1 MCGIATVYHSDSAAL
16 SSVDNLVTVLES
28 SLKRIRHRGPDST
41 GIYVSPDARVG
52 LGHVRLSIID
62 PEGGQQPLSDEDNS
76 IHCVVTGEIYDH
88 ERIRSELE
96 AKGSRF
102 KTKSDS
108 ELVVQLYKH
117 EGFNL
122 LSSLRG
128 EFAFVLFDSKRKLL
142 FAARDRFGIKPL
154 YYTLSEGRLL
164 IASEMKAFMPLGWKA
179 GWDVHSIIHNADFCD
194 DRTVF
199 TGVRKVLMP
208 GSFLLF
214 RPDGYIKTQSY
225 WDPTYADTN
234 APNTATLEEMI
245 TAVRER
251 LFDAVRLRLRSDVPL
266 GLYLS
271 GGIDS
276 AAIAGI
282 ATALLREKDPNAKLA
297 TFTLAFR
304 GAGLHDEGP
313 IAGRTAA
320 FIGADAHMVELTEE
334 DLVNAFEATIWHAEQ
349 PSFSLHGPG
358 RYLLS
363 KFVREKGYKVVLSG
377 EGADE
382 FFAGYSWFPVDYLR
396 QPDPAGLA
404 LGLDLPTDA
413 EREAILNH
421 IQLAAVPL
429 LLMSANSYTDAG
441 LGRRMLGG
449 ISTHRAYAA
458 AGVAGAEFYN
468 RDVLAVTGD
477 PDATL
482 IMAEGID
489 ARVRANAVSGKWHPL
504 SIASYLSAKTFLQ
517 GFVLN
522 TLGERTEMSHSIEG
536 RPPFLDHHVVEYV
549 NTLPPSV
556 KVRPIE
562 VDGRWTFT
570 DKWILRQ
577 AVQPY
582 VTEELFLRKK
592 AMYNAPPSRRSA
604 GDTRLVPLQAHLK
617 RRITKENVERLGFFG
632 WQFLGNVLTQ
642 YLSAPEFPA
651 DGSLDRNA
659 QFLLYV
665 LSFIVMQ
672 ERFHVDTWV
681 P

>member
-1 MCGIATVYHSDSAAL
+1 MCGIATVDT
-16 SSVDNLVTVLES
+16 LVTLLEG
-28 SLKRIRHRGPDST
+28 SLKEIQHRGPDST
-41 GIYVSPDARVG
+41 GIYVSPDARDSG
-52 LGHVRLSIID
+52 MCDLSIID
-62 PEGGQQPLSDEDNS
+62 PEGGQQPLSDEDNA

-96 AKGSRF
+96 GER
-102 KTKSDS
+102 
-108 ELVVQLYKH
+108 LVVQLYKH

-154 YYTLSEGRLL
+154 YYTISEGRLL

-179 GWDVHSIIHNADFCD
+179 RWDAHSIIHNADFCD

-199 TGVRKVLMP
+199 RGVRKLMP
-208 GSFLLF
+208 GNFLLF
-214 RPDGYIKTQSY
+214 RPDGYIKIQSY
-225 WDPTYADTN
+225 WDPTYADAD
-234 APNTATLEEMI
+234 APKTATLEEMI
-245 TAVRER
+245 TEVRAR

-282 ATALLREKDPNAKLA
+282 ATALLREKDPTAKLA

-304 GAGLHDEGP
+304 GAGIHDEGP
-313 IAGRTAA
+313 VAGRTAA

-404 LGLDLPTDA
+404 LGLDLPSDA
-413 EREAILNH
+413 ERETILNH

-468 RDVLAVTGD
+468 SDVLAVTGD

-482 IMAEGID
+482 AMAEGID

-556 KVRPIE
+556 KVRPIK
-562 VDGRWTFT
+562 VDGLWTFT

-604 GDTRLVPLQAHLK
+604 GDTQLVPLQAHLK
-617 RRITKENVERLGFFG
+617 RRITKENVERLGFFD
-632 WQFLGNVLTQ
+632 WQFLENALTQ

-651 DGSLDRNA
+651 DGSLDRRA